1 MAHHWIESDDIK
13 ILYIAKFGY
22 ENIPYTKSMLTKI
35 IGITMGSFSYRLG
48 NFKAIEGVGAATH
61 YAKLSKK
68 VYDKYNHMDEK
79 KLKELAFF
87 LN

>member
-22 ENIPYTKSMLTKI
+22 QNIPYSKNMLIEI
-35 IGITMGSFSYRLG
+35 IGISTGSFNYRLG

-61 YAKLSKK
+61 YAKLSKR
-68 VYDKYNHMDEK
+68 VYDRYNHMDEK
-79 KLKELAFF
+79 ELRELAFF